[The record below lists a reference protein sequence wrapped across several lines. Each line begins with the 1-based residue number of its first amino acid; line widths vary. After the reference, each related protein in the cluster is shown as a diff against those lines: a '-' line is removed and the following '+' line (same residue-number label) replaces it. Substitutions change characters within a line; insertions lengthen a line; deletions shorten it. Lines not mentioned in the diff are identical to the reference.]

1 PTIGWYDHKK
11 LTCGCG
17 FRQRYA
23 NRDLSLEVST
33 DKFESLYNEDVDLL
47 IVMCPNCHLQFDR
60 YEKVIQNQTNHKKHM
75 AVLNIAQLVA
85 LYMGAD
91 PYKVLGIQT
100 HTIRVEPLLDK
111 LGIEYDDREDKIHD

>member
-1 PTIGWYDHKK
+1 
-11 LTCGCG
+11 
-17 FRQRYA
+17 
-23 NRDLSLEVST
+23 
-33 DKFESLYNEDVDLL
+33 
-47 IVMCPNCHLQFDR
+47 MCPNCHLQFDR